1 MEYYSPI
8 KSNKFKSVAVRWMH
22 LESVSRSEVSQKE
35 NKSIA
40 YNAFIW
46 NPENGT
52 DESICRAG
60 IETHVEKR
68 HGHSKGWRQRDKL
81 RVAMTYMHYRLYK
94 RELVGRCSTTEGAQ
108 TAVL

>member
-1 MEYYSPI
+1 LCI
-8 KSNKFKSVAVRWMH
+8 NTFK
-22 LESVSRSEVSQKE
+22 
-35 NKSIA
+35 
-40 YNAFIW
+40 W
-46 NPENGT
+46 NLENGS
-52 DESICRAG
+52 DESICRVG
-60 IETHVEKR
+60 IETNVEKR

>member
-1 MEYYSPI
+1 M
-8 KSNKFKSVAVRWMH
+8 RWMH
-22 LESVSRSEVSQKE
+22 LASASRSEVSQKE

-68 HGHSKGWRQRDKL
+68 HGHSKGWRELDKL
-81 RVAMTYMHYRLYK
+81 RVAMTYMHYHVYK
-94 RELVGRCSTTEGAQ
+94 GELVGRCSTTEGAQ
-108 TAVL
+108 TAVP